1 MDELSG
7 QTVRGWVALVTG
19 AGRGIG
25 AATAAALAAAGASVA
40 VLARSTDEIA
50 RVAARLRDAGHA
62 SSGVTCDVG
71 DPAAVR
77 AAVAQVERGLGPVD
91 VLINNAGVVAP
102 LGPTA
107 EIDVQA
113 WAAALAINLT
123 GAFACI
129 QAVLPGT
136 RARRWGRS
144 VNVSTGAATGRGLRH
159 ANAYSVSKAGLEML
173 TANLA
178 AALAGTGVTV
188 NAVRPGV
195 VESAMQASP
204 RAQSPARVGDAF
216 VAPFRRLKDEGQLLD
231 ARVPAQVIAAR
242 VAHDST
248 GDIISV
254 DGARGTGA
262 TRTPATGRR
271 GMRAWTTGPWAG
283 SIDGWGRCARRRS
296 W

>member
-1 MDELSG
+1 M
-7 QTVRGWVALVTG
+7 TG

-25 AATAAALAAAGASVA
+25 AAAAAALATAGASVA

-50 RVAARLRDAGHA
+50 QVAARLRDVGHA

-77 AAVAQVERGLGPVD
+77 VAVAQVERGRGPVD
-91 VLINNAGVVAP
+91 GLINNAGVVAP

-129 QAVLPGT
+129 QAVLPRM

-144 VNVSTGAATGRGLRH
+144 VNVSTEAATGTGLGH

-178 AALAGTGVTV
+178 AELAGTGVTV
-188 NAVRPGV
+188 NATAVRPGSSRV
-195 VESAMQASP
+195 RCRPPCAPNRPPASVTP
-204 RAQSPARVGDAF
+204 SWP
-216 VAPFRRLKDEGQLLD
+216 
-231 ARVPAQVIAAR
+231 
-242 VAHDST
+242 S
-248 GDIISV
+248 SV
-254 DGARGTGA
+254 DSK
-262 TRTPATGRR
+262 TRASCL
-271 GMRAWTTGPWAG
+271 MRAFQPTSAVR
-283 SIDGWGRCARRRS
+283 SKGRTQPPLDLPLRWKVYTYRHRHVAKIYMPTR
-296 W
+296 

>member
-1 MDELSG
+1 
-7 QTVRGWVALVTG
+7 
-19 AGRGIG
+19 
-25 AATAAALAAAGASVA
+25 
-40 VLARSTDEIA
+40 
-50 RVAARLRDAGHA
+50 
-62 SSGVTCDVG
+62 
-71 DPAAVR
+71 
-77 AAVAQVERGLGPVD
+77 
-91 VLINNAGVVAP
+91 
-102 LGPTA
+102 
-107 EIDVQA
+107 
-113 WAAALAINLT
+113 
-123 GAFACI
+123 
-129 QAVLPGT
+129 
-136 RARRWGRS
+136 
-144 VNVSTGAATGRGLRH
+144 VNVSTGAATGTGLGH

-173 TANLA
+173 TAHLA

-188 NAVRPGV
+188 NAVRPGG
-195 VESAMQASP
+195 VESAMQASL